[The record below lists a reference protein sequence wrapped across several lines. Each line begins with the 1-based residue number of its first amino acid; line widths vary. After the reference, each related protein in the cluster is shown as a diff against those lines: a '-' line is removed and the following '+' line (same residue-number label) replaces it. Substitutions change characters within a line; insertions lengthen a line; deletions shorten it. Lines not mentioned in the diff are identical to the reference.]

1 MDEKELIDA
10 LNYLADSKGY
20 VAFHSEEDMDSVCKN
35 CKADFC
41 YHGKNDAHW
50 CVYSAVQRAAVEIG
64 KLLTRAE
71 TAEKENARLKEDLEN
86 WSYNC
91 KVMLERAQQFKRERD
106 AALEQLHGYCPACA
120 HYTQNHCN
128 GACAECKHE
137 YYQYRGP
144 KATDNWKWNGGDKE
158 E

>member
-50 CVYSAVQRAAVEIG
+50 CVYSGMQRAAVEIG

-71 TAEKENARLKEDLEN
+71 TAEAIVDKYQTEIVPRLR
-86 WSYNC
+86 
-91 KVMLERAQQFKRERD
+91 ERAER
-106 AALEQLHGYCPACA
+106 AESENKGLQALTRLIMG
-120 HYTQNHCN
+120 
-128 GACAECKHE
+128 
-137 YYQYRGP
+137 
-144 KATDNWKWNGGDKE
+144 KE
-158 E
+158 EINFCGYPFGKLQEVLEANPESKTVVFVSERTEE